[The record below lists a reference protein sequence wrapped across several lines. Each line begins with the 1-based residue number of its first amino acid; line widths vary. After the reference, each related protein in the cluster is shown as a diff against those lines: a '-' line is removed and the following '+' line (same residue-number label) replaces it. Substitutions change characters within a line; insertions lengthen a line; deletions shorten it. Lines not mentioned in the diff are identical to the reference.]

1 MNNNTGQQGERGAT
15 GATGAVEAV
24 GAAGAVSVAD
34 PVIAYRLG
42 QVENAVTI
50 GFKEHNEK
58 LDNLVQGFVTK
69 EFYVEQHN
77 TIDGRVRS
85 LENDRKWLVRL
96 VVGAV
101 VFSLMALLGIGFK
114 AFN

>member
-15 GATGAVEAV
+15 GAT

-42 QVENAVTI
+42 QVENAVTV

-58 LDNLVQGFVTK
+58 LDSLVQGFVTK
-69 EFYVEQHN
+69 EFYIEQHN

-85 LENDRKWLVRL
+85 LENDRKWIVRL

-101 VFSLMALLGIGFK
+101 VFSLMALIGIGFK